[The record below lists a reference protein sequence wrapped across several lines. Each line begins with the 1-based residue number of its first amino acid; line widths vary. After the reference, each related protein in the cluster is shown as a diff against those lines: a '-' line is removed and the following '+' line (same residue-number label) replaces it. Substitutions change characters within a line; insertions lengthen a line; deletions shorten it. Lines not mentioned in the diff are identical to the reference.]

1 MQRSSERILTTHV
14 GSLVRTSALVELE
27 IQRSLGVA
35 VDAAAYETTLRKGVN
50 EVVAQ
55 QQRIGIDI
63 IDDGEYGK
71 LNWIAYLGQ
80 RLQGMVITD
89 LRLKDEEGA
98 AIWPEQ
104 ARYGEFYKAY
114 QRIETA
120 QWLPATPSLPK
131 YTVNHLTDYMNVV
144 CRGPLVYNPA
154 PLQRDIANL
163 RAAMQAA
170 GATQAFM
177 PVVAPGSIE
186 GVPNEHY
193 ATQED
198 YLFALAAELNKE
210 YRVIVEAGFTLQV
223 DDAALAGNY
232 YARFLGRP
240 LSEYLAWAE
249 VRVEALNR
257 ALQGIP
263 EDRVRVHMCFGS
275 QNVPHTTDPALRDI
289 VGLLLKARVQ
299 GYLIEA
305 SNPRHEHEWRIWRDV
320 KLPAGK
326 VLMPGVVSHATNI
339 VEHPELIALR
349 IGNFASL
356 VGRENVVASTDCGFS
371 QGWNSP
377 RVHAQVQWA
386 KLESLVE
393 GARIATRELWGKAV
407 A

>member
-1 MQRSSERILTTHV
+1 MQHNDERIPTTHV
-14 GSLVRTSALVELE
+14 GSLVRTPQLVELE
-27 IQRSLGVA
+27 IQRFLGER
-35 VDAAAYETTLRKGVN
+35 VDPAAYEAALRTGVN

-63 IDDGEYGK
+63 VDDGEYGK
-71 LNWIAYLGQ
+71 LNWITYLGQ
-80 RLQGMVITD
+80 RLKGLVITD

-104 ARYGEFYKAY
+104 ARYGEFYRAY

-120 QWLPATPSLPK
+120 QWLPATPSLSK
-131 YTVNHLTDYMNVV
+131 YTANHLTDYMNVV
-144 CRGPLVYNPA
+144 CRGPLVYDPA
-154 PLQRDIANL
+154 PVLSDIANL
-163 RAAMQAA
+163 RAAVNAA

-186 GVPNEHY
+186 VVPNEHY

-198 YLFALAAELNKE
+198 YLFALAAALNEE
-210 YRVIVEAGFTLQV
+210 YRLIVDAGFTLQV

-257 ALQGIP
+257 ALAGIP
-263 EDRVRVHMCFGS
+263 EDRVRLHVCFGS
-275 QNVPHTTDPALRDI
+275 QNVPHTTDPTLRDI
-289 VGLLLKARVQ
+289 VGLLLKARTQ

-305 SNPRHEHEWRIWRDV
+305 ANPRHEHEWRVWSEV

-326 VLMPGVVSHATNI
+326 MLMPGVVSHATNI
-339 VEHPELIALR
+339 VEHPELIAMR
-349 IGNFASL
+349 ICNFAGL

-377 RVHAQVQWA
+377 RVHSQVQWA

-393 GARIATRELWGKAV
+393 GARLASRTLWGRA
-407 A
+407 AA

>member
-1 MQRSSERILTTHV
+1 MQHSSQGIRTTHV
-14 GSLVRTSALVELE
+14 GSLVRTGPLVELE
-27 IQRSLGVA
+27 IQRFLGRS
-35 VDAAAYETTLRKGVN
+35 VDPVAYEATLRQGVK

-55 QQRIGIDI
+55 QRRIGIDVV
-63 IDDGEYGK
+63 DDGEYGK
-71 LNWIAYLGQ
+71 LNWITYLGQ
-80 RLQGMVITD
+80 RLQGLVITD
-89 LRLKDEEGA
+89 LRLTDEQGA

-104 ARYGEFYKAY
+104 SRYGDFYKAY
-114 QRIETA
+114 QRVETA
-120 QWLPATPSLPK
+120 QWLPDTPSLPK
-131 YTVNHLTDYMNVV
+131 YTANHLTDYMNVV

-154 PLQRDIANL
+154 PVQRDIANL
-163 RAAMQAA
+163 RSAMQAV
-170 GATQAFM
+170 GATQGFM

-186 GVPNEHY
+186 VVPNEYY

-210 YRVIVEAGFTLQV
+210 YRAIVDAGFILQV
-223 DDAALAGNY
+223 DDAAMAGNY
-232 YARFLGRP
+232 YARFLNRP

-257 ALQGIP
+257 ALQDIP
-263 EDRVRVHMCFGS
+263 EDRVRVHVCFGS
-275 QNVPHTTDPALRDI
+275 QNVPHTTDPSLRDI
-289 VGLLLKARVQ
+289 AALLLKVRAQ

-305 SNPRHEHEWRIWRDV
+305 ANPRHEHEWRIWSDL

-339 VEHPELIALR
+339 VEHPELIAMR
-349 IGNFASL
+349 ICNFAGL
-356 VGRENVVASTDCGFS
+356 VGRDNVVASTDCGFS

-393 GARIATRELWGKAV
+393 GARLATRTLWGKV
-407 A
+407 AA

>member
-1 MQRSSERILTTHV
+1 VAPATYEAALRS
-14 GSLVRTSALVELE
+14 
-27 IQRSLGVA
+27 
-35 VDAAAYETTLRKGVN
+35 GVN

-55 QQRIGIDI
+55 QHRIGIDI

-80 RLQGMVITD
+80 RLQGLVVTD
-89 LRLKDEEGA
+89 LHLKDEQA
-98 AIWPEQ
+98 AAFWPEQ
-104 ARYGEFYKAY
+104 ARYGEFYKSY
-114 QRIETA
+114 QRVETA

-131 YTVNHLTDYMNVV
+131 YTENHLTDYANVV

-154 PLQRDIANL
+154 PVQRDIANL
-163 RAAMQAA
+163 RAAVQAA

-186 GVPNEHY
+186 TVRNEYY
-193 ATQED
+193 AKPED

-210 YRVIVEAGFTLQV
+210 YKLIVDAGFILQV

-240 LSEYLAWAE
+240 MAEYLAWAE
-249 VRVEALNR
+249 LRIEALNR

-263 EDRVRVHMCFGS
+263 EDRVRMHMCFGS

-305 SNPRHEHEWRIWRDV
+305 SNPRHEHEWLIWRDV

-326 VLMPGVVSHATNI
+326 VLMPGVVGHATNI
-339 VEHPELIALR
+339 VEHPELVAMR
-349 IGNFASL
+349 ICNFAGL

-377 RVHAQVQWA
+377 RVHSQVQWA

-393 GARIATRELWGKAV
+393 GARIATRTLWGKA
-407 A
+407 AA

>member
-1 MQRSSERILTTHV
+1 MQHSDSRILTTHV
-14 GSLVRTSALVELE
+14 GSLVRTPQLVELE
-27 IQRSLGVA
+27 IQKFLGES
-35 VDAAAYETTLRKGVN
+35 VDPATYTKALHEGVN
-50 EVVAQ
+50 EVVAH

-63 IDDGEYGK
+63 VDDGEYGK
-71 LNWIAYLGQ
+71 LNWITYLGQ
-80 RLQGMVITD
+80 RLQGLTTTD

-114 QRIETA
+114 QRVETA
-120 QWLPATPSLPK
+120 QWLPSTPSLPK
-131 YTVNHLTDYMNVV
+131 YTANHMTDYVNVV

-154 PLQRDIANL
+154 PVLRDIENL
-163 RAAMQAA
+163 RAAAKA
-170 GATQAFM
+170 SGATQVFM

-186 GVPNEHY
+186 TVPNQHY

-198 YLFALAAELNKE
+198 YLFALADELNKE
-210 YRVIVEAGFTLQV
+210 YRLIVDSGFILQV
-223 DDAALAGNY
+223 DDAAVAGNY

-249 VRVEALNR
+249 IRIDALNR
-257 ALQGIP
+257 ALRGIP
-263 EDRVRVHMCFGS
+263 EDRVRLHMCFGS

-289 VGLLLKARVQ
+289 IGLLLKARTQ

-339 VEHPELIALR
+339 VEHPELIAMR
-349 IGNFASL
+349 ICNFAEL

-393 GARIATRELWGKAV
+393 GARIATRTLWGKA
-407 A
+407 AA

>member
-1 MQRSSERILTTHV
+1 MQRSSERVLTTHV
-14 GSLVRTSALVELE
+14 GSLVRTGSLVELE
-27 IQRSLGVA
+27 IQRSFGEW
-35 VDAAAYETTLRKGVN
+35 VDPLVYEAALRTGVN

-55 QQRIGIDI
+55 QRRIGIDI
-63 IDDGEYGK
+63 VDDGEYGK
-71 LNWIAYLGQ
+71 LNWITYLGQ
-80 RLQGMVITD
+80 RLQGLVITD
-89 LRLKDEEGA
+89 LRLSDEQGA

-114 QRIETA
+114 QRVETV
-120 QWLPATPSLPK
+120 QWLPDTPSLPK
-131 YTVNHLTDYMNVV
+131 YTANHLTDYMNVV

-154 PLQRDIANL
+154 PVQRDIANL
-163 RAAMQAA
+163 RAAMQAT

-186 GVPNEHY
+186 VVRNEHY

-210 YRVIVEAGFTLQV
+210 YRAIVDAGFILQV
-223 DDAALAGNY
+223 DDAAMAGNY
-232 YARFLGRP
+232 YVRFLNRP
-240 LSEYLAWAE
+240 LAEYLAWAE
-249 VRVEALNR
+249 MRVEALNR
-257 ALQGIP
+257 ALRGIP
-263 EDRVRVHMCFGS
+263 EERVRVHVCFGS
-275 QNVPHTTDPALRDI
+275 QNVPHTTDPGLRDI
-289 VGLLLKARVQ
+289 AGLLLKTRAQ

-305 SNPRHEHEWRIWRDV
+305 SNPRHEHEWRIWSNV

-339 VEHPELIALR
+339 VEHPELIAMR
-349 IGNFASL
+349 ICNFAGL

-393 GARIATRELWGKAV
+393 GARLATRRLWGRA
-407 A
+407 AA